1 MYDKRIFTQ
10 KYWQSILNISLE
22 NNFSLRAI
30 GGKRKWDKRITREGG
45 GGGILSS
52 VRVKLRDKGRNRNT
66 TNNKEGRIKST
77 QMEAEKKGI
86 N

>member
-1 MYDKRIFTQ
+1 MGRLNHLSWLAEKKIFLSG
-10 KYWQSILNISLE
+10 KKM
-22 NNFSLRAI
+22 
-30 GGKRKWDKRITREGG
+30 GKRKQKGGG